1 MTFPALAPTSRSFD
15 AGDFP
20 VRTFRA
26 QDGAEVRLL
35 YGNKR
40 VGMRIQLSYDNI
52 PDASARLF
60 LEHYH
65 QMKGTYEQFD
75 LVPEAKQGW
84 TEDRKWLG
92 AAEWGSRW
100 RYAGPPQING
110 VYPGVST
117 VRVELVAA
125 TV

>member
-1 MTFPALAPTSRSFD
+1 MTFPALAPTSRSFE
-15 AGDFP
+15 AGDYP
-20 VRTFRA
+20 VKAFRA

-40 VGMRIQLSYDNI
+40 VGMKMQLSYDNI

-75 LVPEAKQGW
+75 LVPAAKQGW
-84 TEDRKWLG
+84 SEDRKWLG
-92 AAEWGSRW
+92 ANVWGSKW
-100 RYAGPPQING
+100 RYASPPQING